1 MKVYIIILLFCFSTF
16 LTTSYATQNVNLPQP
31 LFLKLGFSSVIEFSD
46 VPERIVVG
54 DSQSFQ
60 VEKLNKS
67 LVVRTLVPYASS
79 NLFVYFKNES
89 PQIFTLTASEDAIP
103 STYKKVEFF
112 KVKESINLTEK
123 SVSAHATKTE
133 SKTKSLKEG
142 IRLTKSSFDKSK
154 DYLTIDFKIT
164 ASDSVIKPKWD
175 LIRLSCK
182 DKKIV
187 AYKIWSARREI
198 QKDSEVRARL
208 IYLRPEIGITLKSC
222 YIIVPLSGRSDS
234 MKLVLGGDK

>member
-1 MKVYIIILLFCFSTF
+1 MKVNIFILLFNFSTF
-16 LTTSYATQNVNLPQP
+16 LNTAYATQNVNLPQP
-31 LFLKLGFSSVIEFSD
+31 LFLKLGFSSVLEFSEL
-46 VPERIVVG
+46 PEKIVVG

-103 STYKKVEFF
+103 STYKKIEFF
-112 KVKESINLTEK
+112 KAKVP
-123 SVSAHATKTE
+123 A
-133 SKTKSLKEG
+133 SKTDSLEPANQTKAVTKIKSLKEG
-142 IRLTKSSFDKSK
+142 IKLTKSSFDKSK
-154 DYLTIDFKIT
+154 DYLTIDFKI
-164 ASDSVIKPKWD
+164 AARESVLKPKWD
-175 LIRLSCK
+175 LIRMSCK
-182 DKKIV
+182 DKKII

-198 QKDSEVRARL
+198 QKDSEIRARL
-208 IYLRPEIGITLKSC
+208 IYLRPDIVLNLKSC

-234 MKLVLGGDK
+234 MRLELGGRK

>member
-1 MKVYIIILLFCFSTF
+1 MKVNIFILLFNFSTISNF
-16 LTTSYATQNVNLPQP
+16 AYATQNINLPQP
-31 LFLKLGFSSVIEFSD
+31 LFLKLGFSSVIEFPA

-67 LVVRTLVPYASS
+67 LVVRTLVAYASS

-89 PQIFTLTASEDAIP
+89 PQIFTLTASEDTVP

-112 KVKESINLTEK
+112 KLKEPGDQT
-123 SVSAHATKTE
+123 
-133 SKTKSLKEG
+133 SKTGLSNQISPKPVLKSFKEG
-142 IRLTKSSFDKSK
+142 LKLTKSSFDKSK
-154 DYLTIDFKIT
+154 DYLTIDFKVT
-164 ASDSVIKPKWD
+164 AGESLVKPKWD

-208 IYLRPEIGITLKSC
+208 IYLRPEIGANLKSC
-222 YIIVPLSGRSDS
+222 YIIVPLAGRSDS
-234 MKLVLGGDK
+234 LRIDLGGHK

>member
-1 MKVYIIILLFCFSTF
+1 MKVYMIILLFCFSTF
-16 LTTSYATQNVNLPQP
+16 LNSAFATQNTNLPQP
-31 LFLKLGFSSVIEFSD
+31 LFLKLGFSSVLEFSD
-46 VPERIVVG
+46 APEKMVVG

-103 STYKKVEFF
+103 STYKKIDFF
-112 KVKESINLTEK
+112 KAK
-123 SVSAHATKTE
+123 VSS
-133 SKTKSLKEG
+133 SKTDSLEPASQTKAVSKIKSFKEG

-154 DYLTIDFKIT
+154 DYLTVDFKIV
-164 ASDSVIKPKWD
+164 AGESVLKPKWD

-187 AYKIWSARREI
+187 AYKIWSARREV
-198 QKDSEVRARL
+198 QKDSEIRARL
-208 IYLRPEIGITLKSC
+208 IYLRPDIGANLKSC

-234 MKLVLGGDK
+234 MRLKLGGKK